1 MMTPAASIVVIDPVS
16 SGRRYGREIGEKG
29 FHSIALTTRDR
40 FPGMLDRLHSCEG
53 FNQAIKAYSFDE
65 AVEKLSSLN
74 VKAIIPGSDSA
85 LKFTDQLAQ
94 HFALVGNP
102 VATRQARANKY
113 AMKQRLRLQGV
124 PATQSVE
131 VSLDQML
138 SGEWAS
144 LAFPAVVKPSQGT
157 GSKNV
162 KVCHDR
168 SDVYKALA
176 AIESANEGH
185 VEEERGALIEAFIEG
200 PEYFIATANFG
211 KNKKKKILCFAEYDK
226 ISVGN
231 NPSIYKNIR
240 SLPPL
245 NEKAIEAF
253 AYISQVNEALE
264 ADFGI
269 NDIEFKVNDK
279 GHFIIE
285 QNGRLPGANVPSLV
299 EACTGLNC
307 YSLNLDIFLGR
318 EMENLADVDYS
329 KHFCI
334 CCLINTQ
341 PGEIKSI
348 TGLEAVSKLSSVH
361 DLTLLVKEGEYIEG
375 TQDFL
380 STWGFVYLVH
390 EDPKV
395 LAEHSRFVHET
406 LRLHYS

>member
-1 MMTPAASIVVIDPVS
+1 MTTAAPAIVVIDPVS
-16 SGRRYGREIGEKG
+16 SGRRYGSEITKKG
-29 FHSIALTTRDR
+29 FRSIALTTRDR
-40 FPGMLDRLHSCEG
+40 FPGMLHRLHSCEG
-53 FNQAIKAYSFDE
+53 FSESIKAYEFDE
-65 AVEKLSSLN
+65 AVEKLSGLN
-74 VKAIIPGSDSA
+74 IKAIIPGSDSA
-85 LKFTDQLAQ
+85 LKMSDRLAQ

-102 VATRQARANKY
+102 METRQARTNKF
-113 AMKQRLRLQGV
+113 AMKRQLGLCGV
-124 PATQSVE
+124 PATQSTQM
-131 VSLDQML
+131 SLDQML
-138 SGEWAS
+138 KGE
-144 LAFPAVVKPSQGT
+144 LLTLDFPAVVKPSQGT

-162 KVCHDR
+162 KVCHSR
-168 SDVYKALA
+168 GDVYKALA

-185 VEEERGALIEAFIEG
+185 VEEERGALIEEFIEG

-211 KNKKKKILCFAEYDK
+211 KSKKKQILCFAEYEK

-231 NPSIYKNIR
+231 NPSVYKNIR

-245 NEKAIEAF
+245 SGKAIEAF

-269 NDIEFKVNDK
+269 NDVEFKINEK

-285 QNGRLPGANVPSLV
+285 QNGRLPGANVPFLV

-307 YSLNLDIFLGR
+307 YSLNLDIFLG
-318 EMENLADVDYS
+318 LATDDFRDVAYI

-348 TGLEAVSKLSSVH
+348 SGLEAVSRLSSVH
-361 DLTLLVKEGEYIEG
+361 DINLLVKEGEYIQD

-390 EDPKV
+390 EDPQV
-395 LAEHSRFVHET
+395 LVEHSRVVHET
-406 LRLHYS
+406 LRLHHT

>member
-1 MMTPAASIVVIDPVS
+1 MTPAASIVVIDPVS

-29 FHSIALTTRDR
+29 FHSIALITRDR

-53 FNQAIKAYSFDE
+53 FSQSIKAYTFDE
-65 AVEKLSSLN
+65 AVEQLCRLN

-102 VATRQARANKY
+102 LPTRQARANKY

-124 PATQSVE
+124 AATQSVE

-138 SGEWAS
+138 KGELAS
-144 LAFPAVVKPSQGT
+144 LQFPAVVKPTQGT

-176 AIESANEGH
+176 AIESATEGH
-185 VEEERGALIEAFIEG
+185 MEEECGALIEAFIEG
-200 PEYFIATANFG
+200 PEYFIATANLG
-211 KNKKKKILCFAEYDK
+211 KNKKKKILCFAEYEK

-245 NEKAIEAF
+245 NEKAIAAF
-253 AYISQVNEALE
+253 TYISQVNEVLE

-269 NDIEFKVNDK
+269 NDIEFKINDQ

-285 QNGRLPGANVPSLV
+285 QNGRLPGANVPSLI

-307 YSLNLDIFLGR
+307 YSLNLDIFLGQ
-318 EMENLADVDYS
+318 EVDDLADVDYS

-341 PGEIKSI
+341 PGEITSI
-348 TGLEAVSKLSSVH
+348 SGLDAVSKLSSVH
-361 DLTLLVKEGEYIEG
+361 DLTLLVKEGEYIQD

>member
-1 MMTPAASIVVIDPVS
+1 MTPTPAIVVIDPLS
-16 SGRRYGREIGEKG
+16 SGRRYGCEIGEKG
-29 FHSIALTTRDR
+29 YRSIALTTRDK

-53 FNQAIKAYSFDE
+53 FCESIKAYNFDE
-65 AVEKLSSLN
+65 AVEKLSVLN

-85 LKFTDQLAQ
+85 LKLTDRLAK

-102 VATRQARANKY
+102 VATYQARANKF
-113 AMKQRLRLQGV
+113 AMKQQLGLRGV
-124 PATQSVE
+124 PVTQSVQ

-138 SGEWAS
+138 KGES
-144 LAFPAVVKPSQGT
+144 LALDFPVVVKPSQGT

-162 KVCHDR
+162 KVCHSR
-168 SDVYKALA
+168 GDVCKALT
-176 AIESANEGH
+176 AIESSNDGH
-185 VEEERGALIEAFIEG
+185 VAEERGALIEAFIEG

-211 KNKKKKILCFAEYDK
+211 KNQQKKILCFAEYDK

-240 SLPPL
+240 SLPTMSA
-245 NEKAIEAF
+245 KAVEAF

-269 NDIEFKVNDK
+269 NDVEFKINDK

-307 YSLNLDIFLGR
+307 YSLNLDIFLGQSTEDFR
-318 EMENLADVDYS
+318 DVDYK

-334 CCLINTQ
+334 CCLINIQ
-341 PGEIKSI
+341 AGEIKSI
-348 TGLEAVSKLSSVH
+348 SGLDAVSELSSVH
-361 DLTLLVKEGEYIEG
+361 DISLLIKDGEYIQD
-375 TQDFL
+375 TQDLL

-390 EDPKV
+390 EDPEV

-406 LRLHYS
+406 LRLHYN